1 MARSRREQGLVSVLA
16 TTPWQFSAVLGCI
29 AFAALR
35 WFVPYVV
42 AGNVYLGGIVPLAR
56 LFAWIA
62 LLFCGSMALLSH
74 AVAKTRRNRA
84 PNARHGQ
91 QSNAKRTRPQQEI
104 SPPATSQAAIVPTIE
119 NATPAPPPAVP
130 ATWTL
135 AALRALEWKRFE
147 LLCAKY
153 YETIAFKAETLPCG
167 PDGGIDV
174 KLYKQDDSKPIAIVQ
189 CKAWNSS
196 DVGVKELRELLG
208 VMTHEK
214 VKRGIFI
221 TTAAYTK
228 DATNFGAGNPIQML
242 DGATFLAKLKELPE
256 ARQKALLDF
265 AFDGDYKTP
274 TCPSCGIKMKRR
286 EGKKGAFFGCG
297 NFPRCRRTFG
307 V

>member
-1 MARSRREQGLVSVLA
+1 MSVLA
-16 TTPWQFSAVLGCI
+16 TTPWQFSAALGCI

-35 WFVPYVV
+35 WLVPYVV
-42 AGNVYLGGIVPLAR
+42 AGNVYLGALAPLAR
-56 LFAWIA
+56 LCAWIA
-62 LLFCGSMALLSH
+62 LLFFGAMALLSH
-74 AVAKTRRNRA
+74 AIAKKRGNRA
-84 PNARHGQ
+84 PNASHAQ
-91 QSNAKRTRPQQEI
+91 QSNAKRTRPQQKI
-104 SPPATSQAAIVPTIE
+104 SPPAIDQAAVAPTIE
-119 NATPAPPPAVP
+119 NATPAPPPTVP

-135 AALRALEWKRFE
+135 EALRSLEWKRFE
-147 LLCAKY
+147 LLCARY
-153 YETIAFKAETLPCG
+153 YETVAFKAETLTCG

-221 TTAAYTK
+221 TTAGYTK
-228 DATNFGAGNPIQML
+228 DAATFGSANPIQLL
-242 DGATFLAKLKELPE
+242 DGAAFLAKLKELPE

-274 TCPSCGIKMKRR
+274 TCPSCGIKMIRR
-286 EGKKGAFFGCG
+286 EGKKGAFFGCR